1 MTESR
6 HPPTRPPLAVTFAV
20 WKVLFLRDMLNRMSQ
35 DRLAWIWMIVE
46 PVAHIAI
53 LAWLFSAGIRT
64 RTIAG
69 ADSVVFIML
78 GILGFFML
86 RNIMTRGM
94 DAVDSSSHLYAFRQI
109 KPVDTVIVR
118 ALTAG
123 YTEILIFIAIF
134 AGAGLLDYPIAPARP
149 LEALLALFSLWLLG
163 LGLALAL
170 SVPATLVPEF
180 GRMVRLLMMPLYFF
194 SGVIFP
200 VFMMPKFVRDY
211 MMLNPILHGVE
222 SLRVAFMPTY
232 VLTPG
237 INLPYIYGW
246 AVALILL
253 GLVLHVRYRTQLM
266 TK

>member
-46 PVAHIAI
+46 PVAHIAL

-64 RTIAG
+64 RVIAG
-69 ADSVVFIML
+69 ADTVLFVML

-94 DAVDSSSHLYAFRQI
+94 DAVDASSNLFAFRQI

-123 YTEILIFIAIF
+123 YTEILIFIVIF
-134 AGAGLLDYPIAPARP
+134 TGAGLLDYPIAPERP
-149 LEALLALFSLWLLG
+149 LEALLALLSLWLLG

-170 SVPATLVPEF
+170 SVPATMVPEF
-180 GRMVRLLMMPLYFF
+180 GRMVRLMIMPLYFF

-200 VFMMPKFVRDY
+200 VFMMPMFIREY
-211 MMLNPILHGVE
+211 MMFNPILHGIE
-222 SLRVAFMPTY
+222 SLRFAFMPTY
-232 VLTPG
+232 LSAPG
-237 INLPYIYGW
+237 ISLPYIYGW
-246 AVALILL
+246 AIALIFL
-253 GLVLHVRYRTQLM
+253 GLVLHARYRIRLM
-266 TK
+266 TI